1 MEWKEL
7 TKKDAQQSLAMELE
21 KLLLTAPECQR
32 KELQQEFDGFRSLFN
47 KFIHETGPSVH
58 WDRIEKLPHDAVS
71 SFNLPRYKS
80 VPSLRLIL
88 DSSELSNQ
96 GS

>member
-7 TKKDAQQSLAMELE
+7 TKKDAQQSLSLEME
-21 KLLLTAPECQR
+21 KLLMTAPDCQR
-32 KELQQEFDGFRSLFN
+32 VQLQQEFDGFRALFN

-71 SFNLPRYKS
+71 G
-80 VPSLRLIL
+80 
-88 DSSELSNQ
+88 DHLSDPAAH
-96 GS
+96 